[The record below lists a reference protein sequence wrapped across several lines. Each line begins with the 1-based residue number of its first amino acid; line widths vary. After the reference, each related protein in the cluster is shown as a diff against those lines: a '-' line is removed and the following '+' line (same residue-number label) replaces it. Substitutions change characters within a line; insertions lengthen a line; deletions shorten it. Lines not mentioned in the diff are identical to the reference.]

1 MELRITIL
9 AENSVVVPFDVIG
22 EHGFSAFV
30 EMDGFNFL
38 FDTGQGKALINNALA
53 LKKDL
58 SSAQFLY
65 LSHGHYDHTGGMVD
79 LLKIKSPID
88 VYAHPDMFSERY
100 WFKGG
105 VQKYI
110 GVQFSKEYLES
121 LGANF
126 KFHKDF
132 QEIAKNVYSS
142 GEVERSTPFE
152 KIDAEMKV
160 KNENGEL
167 VQDQIWDDYSMAIKT
182 SKGLVVILGCAHAG
196 IVNIL
201 NHFIKK
207 TGEKEIY
214 AVLGGTHLGFAN
226 DEQIDET
233 VKVLD
238 KYNIQKLGVS
248 HCTGLKV
255 SAKLY
260 NKLGDDRF
268 FFASVGA
275 TLEI

>member
-9 AENSVVVPFDVIG
+9 AENSVVVPFDVVG

-38 FDTGQGKALINNALA
+38 FDTGQGKALVNNALA

-142 GEVERSTPFE
+142 GEVERNTPFE

-201 NHFIKK
+201 NHFIKQ

>member
-30 EMDGFNFL
+30 EMRDFNFL
-38 FDTGQGKALINNALA
+38 FDTGQGKALVNNAIA

-58 SSAQFLY
+58 SSVKFLY

-79 LLKIKSPID
+79 LLKMKSPLD
-88 VYAHPDMFSERY
+88 VYAHPNIFSERY
-100 WFKGG
+100 WIKGG
-105 VQKYI
+105 TQYYI
-110 GVQFSKEYLES
+110 GVPFSKAYLES
-121 LGANF
+121 LKANF
-126 KFHKDF
+126 IFHKEF
-132 QEIAKNVYSS
+132 VEIEKNVFSS
-142 GEVERSTPFE
+142 GIVDRKTPFE
-152 KIDAEMKV
+152 KIDKEMKV
-160 KNENGEL
+160 KKENGEYI
-167 VQDQIWDDYSMAIKT
+167 QDQIWDDYSMAIKT

-201 NHFIKK
+201 NHFIEK

-226 DEQIDET
+226 DEQIEET
-233 VKVLD
+233 IKVLD
-238 KYNIQKLGVS
+238 KYNIQKLGAS
-248 HCTGLKV
+248 HCTGLSV
-255 SAKLY
+255 GAKLY
-260 NKLGDDRF
+260 AKLKERF

>member
-1 MELRITIL
+1 MELKITIL

-30 EMDGFNFL
+30 ETDSGNFL
-38 FDTGQGKALINNALA
+38 FDTGQGKALVNNALA

-58 SSAQFLY
+58 NSIKFLY

-79 LLKIKSPID
+79 LLKIKSPLD

-100 WFKGG
+100 WMKDGA
-105 VQKYI
+105 QKYI
-110 GVQFSKEYLES
+110 GVQFNKSYLEG

-132 QEIAKNVYSS
+132 QEIDSNILSS
-142 GEVERSTPFE
+142 GEVERNTTFE
-152 KIDAEMKV
+152 KIDKEMKV
-160 KNENGEL
+160 KTDDGEL
-167 VQDQIWDDYSMAIKT
+167 IQDQIWDDYSMAIKT

-201 NHFIKK
+201 NHFINK
-207 TGEKEIY
+207 TKEKEIY

-226 DEQIDET
+226 DKQIDET
-233 VKVLD
+233 IKVLD
-238 KYNIQKLGVS
+238 QYNIQKLGVS
-248 HCTGLKV
+248 HCTGLSV
-255 SAKLY
+255 SAKLF
-260 NKLGDDRF
+260 NKLKDRF

-275 TLEI
+275 VLEI

>member
-1 MELRITIL
+1 MELKITIL
-9 AENSVVVPFDVIG
+9 AENSVVVPFNVIG

-30 EMDGFNFL
+30 ETENNNFL
-38 FDTGQGKALINNALA
+38 FDTGQGKALVNNAIA

-58 SSAQFLY
+58 SSIKFLY

-79 LLKIKSPID
+79 LMQFKSPLD
-88 VYAHPDMFSERY
+88 VYAHPDMFTERY
-100 WFKGG
+100 WFKDG

-110 GVQFSKEYLES
+110 GVPFDRAYLES

-126 KFHKDF
+126 KFHKEF
-132 QEIAKNVYSS
+132 SEIDKNIFSS
-142 GEVERSTPFE
+142 GEVERKTSFE
-152 KIDAEMKV
+152 KIDKEMKV
-160 KNENGEL
+160 KTENGEL

-201 NHFIKK
+201 NHFINK

-226 DEQIDET
+226 DDQIDET
-233 VKVLD
+233 IKVLD

-248 HCTGLKV
+248 HCTGLSV
-255 SAKLY
+255 SAKLFG
-260 NKLGDDRF
+260 KLKERF

-275 TLEI
+275 SLEI

>member
-1 MELRITIL
+1 MELRVTIL

-30 EMDGFNFL
+30 EMEDFNFL
-38 FDTGQGKALINNALA
+38 FDTGQGKALVNNSIA

-58 SSAQFLY
+58 NSIDFLY

-79 LLKIKSPID
+79 LLKIKSPLD

-110 GVQFSKEYLES
+110 GIQYQKAYLES
-121 LGANF
+121 LGLNF

-142 GEVERSTPFE
+142 GEVERNTPFE

-167 VQDQIWDDYSMAIKT
+167 VQDQIWDDYSMAIRT

-201 NHFIKK
+201 NHFIKQ

-233 VKVLD
+233 IKVLD

-248 HCTGLKV
+248 HCTGLSV
-255 SAKLY
+255 SAKLFG
-260 NKLGDDRF
+260 KLKERF

-275 TLEI
+275 SLEI

>member
-38 FDTGQGKALINNALA
+38 FDTGQGKALVNNALA

-142 GEVERSTPFE
+142 GEVERNTPFE

-201 NHFIKK
+201 NHFIKQ

>member
-1 MELRITIL
+1 MELKITIL

-30 EMDGFNFL
+30 ETKDFNFL
-38 FDTGQGKALINNALA
+38 FDTGQGKALVNNAIA

-58 SSAQFLY
+58 SGIKFLY

-79 LLKIKSPID
+79 LLKIKSPLD
-88 VYAHPDMFSERY
+88 TYSHPNIFSERY
-100 WFKGG
+100 WMKDNM
-105 VQKYI
+105 QKYI
-110 GVQFSKEYLES
+110 GVPFSKAYLES

-126 KFHKDF
+126 IFHKDF
-132 QEIAKNVYSS
+132 MEIGKNVFSS
-142 GEVERSTPFE
+142 GVVKRTTPFE
-152 KIDAEMKV
+152 KIDKEMKV
-160 KNENGEL
+160 KT
-167 VQDQIWDDYSMAIKT
+167 QDGNFIQDEIWDDYSLAIKT
-182 SKGLVVILGCAHAG
+182 QKGLVVILGCAHAG

-201 NHFIKK
+201 NHFIEK

-226 DEQIDET
+226 DEQIEET
-233 VKVLD
+233 IKVLD
-238 KYNIQKLGVS
+238 KYNIQKLGAS
-248 HCTGLKV
+248 HCTGLSV
-255 SAKLY
+255 SAKLF
-260 NKLGDDRF
+260 NKLKDRF

>member
-1 MELRITIL
+1 MKLKITIL
-9 AENSVVVPFDVIG
+9 AENSVIVPFDVIG

-30 EMDGFNFL
+30 ETEDFSFL
-38 FDTGQGKALINNALA
+38 FDTGQGKALVNNATS

-58 SSAQFLY
+58 SSIKFLY
-65 LSHGHYDHTGGMVD
+65 LSHGHYDHTGGMAD
-79 LLKIKSPID
+79 LLKIKSPLD

-100 WFKGG
+100 WFKDG

-110 GVQFSKEYLES
+110 GVQFPRAYLES
-121 LGANF
+121 LGSNF
-126 KFHKDF
+126 VFHKDF
-132 QEIAKNVYSS
+132 REIEHNIFSS
-142 GEVERSTPFE
+142 GEVERNTPFE

-201 NHFIKK
+201 NHFIKQ

-226 DEQIDET
+226 DKQIDET
-233 VKVLD
+233 IKVLD

-248 HCTGLKV
+248 HCTGLSV
-255 SAKLY
+255 SAKLF
-260 NKLGDDRF
+260 NKLKERF

>member
-38 FDTGQGKALINNALA
+38 FDTGQGKALVNNALA

-126 KFHKDF
+126 KFHKEF

-142 GEVERSTPFE
+142 GEVERNTPFE

-201 NHFIKK
+201 NHFIKQ

>member
-38 FDTGQGKALINNALA
+38 FDTGQGKALVNNALA

-58 SSAQFLY
+58 NSAQFLY

-88 VYAHPDMFSERY
+88 VYTHPDMFSERY

-142 GEVERSTPFE
+142 GEVERNTPFE

-201 NHFIKK
+201 NHFIKQ

>member
-30 EMDGFNFL
+30 EMKDFNFL

-58 SSAQFLY
+58 SSVKFLY

-79 LLKIKSPID
+79 LLKIKSSLD
-88 VYAHPDMFSERY
+88 VYSHPNIFAERY
-100 WFKGG
+100 WMKDGT
-105 VQKYI
+105 QKYI
-110 GVQFSKEYLES
+110 GIPFSKAYLES
-121 LGANF
+121 LKANF
-126 KFHKDF
+126 IFHKEF
-132 QEIAKNVYSS
+132 MEIDRNVFSS
-142 GEVERSTPFE
+142 GVVDRNTPFE
-152 KIDAEMKV
+152 KIDKEMKV
-160 KNENGEL
+160 KTEKGDFI
-167 VQDQIWDDYSMAIKT
+167 QDQIWDDYSLAIKT
-182 SKGLVVILGCAHAG
+182 QKGLVVILGCAHAG

-201 NHFIKK
+201 NHFIEK
-207 TGEKEIY
+207 TKEKEIY

-226 DEQIDET
+226 DEQIEKT

-238 KYNIQKLGVS
+238 RYNIQKLGAS
-248 HCTGLKV
+248 HCTGLGV
-255 SAKLY
+255 GAKLF
-260 NKLGDDRF
+260 NKLGDRF